1 MEKLMDSKEALKP
14 SMAMSN
20 TDTMKKEKSSE
31 NGSMSKVL
39 SLTPQ
44 LTLLASITLT
54 EFMMIKLVLNF
65 WILSSMKLDK
75 TFLL

>member
-44 LTLLASITLT
+44 LTL
-54 EFMMIKLVLNF
+54 
-65 WILSSMKLDK
+65 
-75 TFLL
+75 